1 MKACFSNIN
10 WDSDLVQNKW
20 FNKQSDFIF
29 KWMAKFHVR
38 NYTSYFAK
46 KGIRYTG
53 KKNLETS
60 TWLFEYGLG
69 HLMQIDLFVNVK

>member
-29 KWMAKFHVR
+29 K
-38 NYTSYFAK
+38 
-46 KGIRYTG
+46 
-53 KKNLETS
+53 
-60 TWLFEYGLG
+60 
-69 HLMQIDLFVNVK
+69 

>member
-10 WDSDLVQNKW
+10 WDSNLVQNKW
-20 FNKQSDFIF
+20 FNKVTLYLNEWLNF
-29 KWMAKFHVR
+29 MLA

-60 TWLFEYGLG
+60 T
-69 HLMQIDLFVNVK
+69 